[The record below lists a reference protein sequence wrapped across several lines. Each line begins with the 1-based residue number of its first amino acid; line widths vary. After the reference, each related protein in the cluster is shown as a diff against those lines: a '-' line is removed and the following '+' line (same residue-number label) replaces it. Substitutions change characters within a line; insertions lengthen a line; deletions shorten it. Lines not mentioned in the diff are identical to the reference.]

1 MADFKRKDVK
11 RHALELVDMI
21 EVLRIDMARQDG
33 LIQQQAATIVALRT
47 LVADLL
53 EWADHQADCLI
64 HDDDICDCGYDA
76 LAQQWEQLR
85 D

>member
-1 MADFKRKDVK
+1 MADDDIVTRLRHKQRLREPWDMRKEPIFGEAAD
-11 RHALELVDMI
+11 EI
-21 EVLRIDMARQDG
+21 E
-33 LIQQQAATIVALRT
+33 ALRT

-76 LAQQWEQLR
+76 LAAEWEQLR